1 MQSCVGC
8 DDHVR
13 PLSSLC
19 VAAKIKQ
26 RGVLGGV
33 AGVGTGALKGAC
45 TSSAGQCIKDIVR

>member
-13 PLSSLC
+13 LLSSLC

-26 RGVLGGV
+26 GSI
-33 AGVGTGALKGAC
+33 GVGTGALKGAC
-45 TSSAGQCIKDIVR
+45 TSFAGQCVKNIVR